1 MGLGSRRNCFRIRD
15 CMAVVAVVDCC
26 KGVMTMND
34 KELIEVSNRAWD
46 AFADQMPEEFT
57 GRDLLKIII
66 RFVVNTA
73 NVLDMKPITVC
84 MMMYDRLNAERHSVK
99 VFNRIKSVLLLAS
112 TVAIIV
118 GTACVLWFNYRLGTK
133 IFDVGCI
140 CGLAC
145 WVLEF
150 VMKVI
155 DRWP

>member
-1 MGLGSRRNCFRIRD
+1 
-15 CMAVVAVVDCC
+15 
-26 KGVMTMND
+26 MTD

-99 VFNRIKSVLLLAS
+99 VVNRIKSVLLFAGI
-112 TVAIIV
+112 VALIA
-118 GTACVLWFNYRLGTK
+118 GTTCVLWFNYQLGAK
-133 IFDVGCI
+133 IFDIGGCI
-140 CGLAC
+140 CILAC

-150 VMKVI
+150 VVKVI
-155 DRWP
+155 DRWIEFRECGL